1 MTSKLWIAALMVA
14 ILSMASGAGV
24 AYAMNADDSEPRV
37 LITVKGG
44 NYDEDDQQQENPATE
59 FPAP

>member
-1 MTSKLWIAALMVA
+1 MTSKLRIAALMAA

-44 NYDEDDQQQENPATE
+44 NYDEDDQQ
-59 FPAP
+59 